1 MDGKLALY
9 RESELYKIMVKEVAV
24 RRFFLG
30 VRRSP
35 QSPPPL
41 DPSLVQAYLKMIIST

>member
-35 QSPPPL
+35 QSPPP
-41 DPSLVQAYLKMIIST
+41 PRSVPGSSLPENDY